1 MAEQGGYSGP
11 QLFNRTK
18 ALVERY
24 RKTLDDSVYSKPQSL
39 HSPHS
44 TSGTA
49 NLSESAEEISP
60 KVDVNSQRINQLVT
74 TVEQE
79 LKHFNDPTVSAGIEA
94 ESQPLFRQPSY
105 NIPSSDT
112 SNPDSSAS
120 SVSAQLDQLSPS
132 QPSTIPNPT
141 ILPSSS
147 NTSSPG
153 LGVEAPKR
161 KVIFASGGITN
172 GTQALAVLEAGAQV
186 AMLYTAFVY
195 GGVGTISSVKQ
206 ELEEELSNVTR
217 EEREESDV

>member
-18 ALVERY
+18 ALVKRY

-49 NLSESAEEISP
+49 NPSESAEEISP

-79 LKHFNDPTVSAGIEA
+79 LKHFNDPTESAGIEA

-105 NIPSSDT
+105 NNPSSDT

-132 QPSTIPNPT
+132 QPSTIPSPT
-141 ILPSSS
+141 ILP
-147 NTSSPG
+147 SSPG